1 MIKINMLIFIH
12 IRNENRGKRQ
22 VTIYKY
28 TKTIRSNNKYI
39 LVRLEEITVLDGSEC
54 QTPPFL
60 IYQMVPSPLYIF
72 QAWWTVSSNRDTI
85 TLPLPP
91 R

>member
-72 QAWWTVSSNRDTI
+72 QARYLLTEI
-85 TLPLPP
+85 Q
-91 R
+91 